1 MQVNENFFNILWPIP
16 FFFHCPACHAGCI
29 KICTDTF
36 DTLILSYKRSK
47 MRVIIIRF
55 LTF

>member
-1 MQVNENFFNILWPIP
+1 MYQLGNVCSRGMLNYE
-16 FFFHCPACHAGCI
+16 

-36 DTLILSYKRSK
+36 DTLALSYKRSK
-47 MRVIIIRF
+47 MRVIIICF